1 MLLTCPAMP
10 PRPQH
15 PLSPWRWVTTARD
28 NGLAIWHQGAF
39 SSLLMHRRLLGR
51 DLWVLNN
58 PRDIR
63 QVLVTDAAQYTK
75 GSETLRSL
83 KPLIGNSLFISE
95 GEEWRFRRRVMA
107 PMLTGPERM
116 RAYEATMIEVVDE
129 MLGRWERLGE
139 GGELEMG
146 WECIQ
151 LAAEVISRT
160 LFSFPL
166 GDHTHTIFEAFSQYQ
181 ATLGRLDLMSLL
193 GLPAWLPRPGESSAR
208 RAVGLLEGVVE
219 AIVAAARQRSSPYD
233 DLPELLMGTQ
243 SSPQREFL
251 GPTQLRDEF
260 MLALLAGHETT
271 ASALSWAYYLL
282 SLDQRVRGELEAE
295 VDRELAG
302 SRPRP
307 GDLER
312 LPYTRAL
319 VSEVLRLYPPI
330 YQFSRQVR
338 GEASLEGRNLAPGSL
353 IVISPWV
360 LHRHR
365 RYWKN
370 PDAFIPE
377 RFMESGG
384 RRRRQCYIPFGA
396 GPRVCP
402 GAGFAMHEMV
412 YALAMSTQRFRLD
425 LRPGTVVEP
434 LGRLTLR
441 PRNGLPMRL
450 SHRRGVPPG

>member
-10 PRPQH
+10 PRPQL
-15 PLSPWRWVTTARD
+15 PLSPWRWVTIARD

-39 SSLLMHRRLLGR
+39 SSLLMHRRLPGR

-63 QVLVTDAAQYTK
+63 QVLVNDAAQYTK
-75 GSETLRSL
+75 GSETCRSL

-95 GEEWRFRRRVMA
+95 GEEWRLRRRVIA

-116 RAYEATMIEVVDE
+116 RAYEATMIELVDE

-166 GDHTHTIFEAFSQYQ
+166 GNHAYTIFEAFSQYQ
-181 ATLGRLDLMSLL
+181 DTLGRLDLLSLL
-193 GLPAWLPRPGESSAR
+193 GLPAWLPRLGEASAR
-208 RAVGLLEGVVE
+208 RAVGMLEGVVE
-219 AIVAAARQRSSPYD
+219 AIVAAARQRHCPHD
-233 DLPELLMGTQ
+233 DLPELLMGAH
-243 SSPQREFL
+243 SPHREAL

-260 MLALLAGHETT
+260 MLTLLAGHETT

-282 SLDQRVRGELEAE
+282 SLDVRVRGELEAE

-302 SRPRP
+302 SRPST

-312 LPYTRAL
+312 LTYTRAL

-330 YQFSRQVR
+330 YQFTRQAR
-338 GEASLEGRNLAPGSL
+338 GEFRLGELKLAPGSL
-353 IVISPWV
+353 LVISPWL

-365 RYWKN
+365 RFWKN
-370 PDAFIPE
+370 PDAFLPE
-377 RFMESGG
+377 RFLGSGG
-384 RRRRQCYIPFGA
+384 RRQRQCYLPFGA

-402 GAGFAMHEMV
+402 GAGFAMNEMV
-412 YALAMSTQRFRLD
+412 YALAMSAQRFRLD
-425 LRPGTVVEP
+425 LIPGTVLEP

-441 PRNGLPMRL
+441 PRHGLPMRL
-450 SHRRGVPPG
+450 SHR

>member
-1 MLLTCPAMP
+1 MP
-10 PRPQH
+10 PRAQR
-15 PLSPWRWVTTARD
+15 PLPPWRWVTIARD

-39 SSLLMHRRLLGR
+39 SSLLMHRRLPGR

-63 QVLVTDAAQYTK
+63 QVLVTDAAHYTK
-75 GSETLRSL
+75 SPETWRSL

-95 GEEWRFRRRVMA
+95 DDEWRLRRRVIA

-116 RAYEATMIEVVDE
+116 RAYEGTMIKVVEE
-129 MLGRWERLGE
+129 MLGRWEGVSE
-139 GGELEMG
+139 GSELEMG
-146 WECIQ
+146 WECTW
-151 LAAEVISRT
+151 LAAEVISRA

-166 GDHTHTIFEAFSQYQ
+166 GNHAHTIFEAFSQYQ

-193 GLPAWLPRPGESSAR
+193 GLPAWLPRPGEISAR

-219 AIVAAARQRSSPYD
+219 AIVAAARQRHCPYD
-233 DLPELLMGTQ
+233 DLPEMLMGAH
-243 SSPQREFL
+243 SPHRDVL

-282 SLDQRVRGELEAE
+282 SLDERVRRELEAE

-330 YQFSRQVR
+330 YQFSRQAR
-338 GEASLEGRNLAPGSL
+338 GEANLEGRNLAPGSL
-353 IVISPWV
+353 IVISPWL

-377 RFMESGG
+377 RFLESGG

-412 YALAMSTQRFRLD
+412 YALAMSAQRYRLD
-425 LRPGTVVEP
+425 LCSGTVVEP